1 MSYQAQHVKISGKTF
16 EHREEFK
23 RHGGQWD
30 GATKTWEFG
39 TLPVDLVAKFEATV
53 GLAVQK
59 IGEPRT
65 VYQPGD
71 AQPDGSKT
79 PGDAMP
85 DAPAPIVR
93 AKPIADVDGRT
104 EFYGEG
110 REYFGRYVGAEPR
123 LYAEFHSL
131 GAMVDF
137 VERLPPGR
145 PAIAYERGL
154 DAREFTGTWS
164 MADAIKLARNGW
176 SAGVE
181 KAQEAMAI
189 LNADHATKRGREYSV
204 AGSRPNVGRMLAS
217 NPLHMVRRTKRE
229 GTKVTTLYV
238 STNASGS
245 VDADDLI
252 IRAACVAAIADMM
265 ENSGYS
271 CEIIATDHTW
281 ATGADNDHPIAQAA
295 IRLKTAGEALNLNDI
310 VFGLGHPSMR
320 RRFNFA
326 IKGMSD
332 VTYPIHKSMGQAGQ
346 AFTKS
351 HRPEPGSYFIDKID
365 PGAITGDTFIE
376 RVRSAFV
383 KIVPKDFPIHLTE

>member
-30 GATKTWEFG
+30 GASKTWEFG
-39 TLPVDLVAKFEATV
+39 TLPLDKVAEFEKTV
-53 GLAVQK
+53 GLVVHK

-85 DAPAPIVR
+85 DAPAPVVR

-137 VERLPPGR
+137 VERLPPG
-145 PAIAYERGL
+145 PKGFDRGP
-154 DAREFTGTWS
+154 DAHDFTGTWS
-164 MADAIKLARNGW
+164 MPEAIKLARDGW
-176 SAGVE
+176 SAGVD
-181 KAQEAMAI
+181 KAQAAMAI

-238 STNASGS
+238 STNAAGG
-245 VDADDLI
+245 VDASDLI
-252 IRAACVAAIADMM
+252 IRASCVAAIADMM
-265 ENSGYS
+265 ENNGYS
-271 CEIIATDHTW
+271 CEIIATDHTF
-281 ATGADNDHPIAQAA
+281 ARGDDNDHPTAQAA
-295 IRLKTAGEALNLNDI
+295 IRLKTAGEVLNLADI

-332 VTYPIHKSMGQAGQ
+332 ATRAIHRDMGMAGQ
-346 AFTKS
+346 AFTRS
-351 HRPEPGSYFIDKID
+351 HRPEPGSFFIDKINPD
-365 PGAITGDTFIE
+365 DITGRTFIE

-383 KIVPKDFPIHLTE
+383 KIVPKDFPIHLAE